1 MARFADRIAY
11 RLAGLVW
18 TAVYSGLCSR
28 STGRTIAT
36 DAPAERDSAARVL
49 PPAIAA

>member
-18 TAVYSGLCSR
+18 TAMYSGLGSR
-28 STGRTIAT
+28 STITLAPVAAVEYSAT
-36 DAPAERDSAARVL
+36 ASAQT
-49 PPAIAA
+49 PAIAA

>member
-18 TAVYSGLCSR
+18 TALYSGLSSR
-28 STGRTIAT
+28 SSTYTTAPIAAME
-36 DAPAERDSAARVL
+36 DSMPASVQT
-49 PPAIAA
+49 PAIAA